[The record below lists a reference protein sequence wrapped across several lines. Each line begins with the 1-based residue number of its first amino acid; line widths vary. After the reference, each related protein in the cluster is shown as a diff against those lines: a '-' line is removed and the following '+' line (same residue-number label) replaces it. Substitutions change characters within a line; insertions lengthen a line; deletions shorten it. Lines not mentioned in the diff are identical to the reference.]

1 MSTELK
7 SIQGKIEI
15 PNLKTRES
23 DYKHT
28 ELHLTKF
35 YGGTNRSTS
44 LQIGFYNDLGIYN
57 HIQLDSKAIKELK
70 DLLNDEFPNS

>member
-1 MSTELK
+1 MSTNLK

-15 PNLKTRES
+15 PNLKQMES

-35 YGGTNRSTS
+35 YGGTNRGTS
-44 LQIGFYNDLGIYN
+44 LQIGFYNEMGKYN
-57 HIQLDSKAIKELK
+57 HIQLDSNAIKELK
-70 DLLNDEFPNS
+70 NILNSEFK